1 MQLSDLVQS
10 LEQRKHA
17 PTELWNPPYC
27 GEIPI
32 QIDQNGDWWYAGS
45 VIQRK
50 RLVQLFA
57 SVLVREGDD
66 YFLVTPVEKVKI
78 QVADAPF
85 MVTAWKTIERDQQK
99 IIQLNLNTDET
110 VVLKDPSQI
119 ILKDDIP
126 YIDLGQQI
134 LAKVHRNVFYQ
145 WLEVAE
151 QSVKGSV
158 TEMILH
164 SAGQTF
170 AIGRVNAEK

>member
-17 PTELWNPPYC
+17 PTEQWDPPYC

-45 VIQRK
+45 IIQRR

-66 YFLVTPVEKVKI
+66 YFLVTPAEKVKI
-78 QVADAPF
+78 KVVDAPF
-85 MVTAWKTIERDQQK
+85 MITEWKTIQSDDEK
-99 IIQLNLNTDET
+99 VIQLTLNTAET

-119 ILKDDIP
+119 LLQNDIP
-126 YIDLGQQI
+126 YIDLGQGL

-145 WLEVAE
+145 WLEVATKKTSE
-151 QSVKGSV
+151 QGI
-158 TEMILH
+158 EMVIH
-164 SAGQTF
+164 SAGQAF
-170 AIGRVNAEK
+170 VIGQVAAEK

>member
-17 PTELWNPPYC
+17 PTDQWDPPYC

-45 VIQRK
+45 IIQRK

-57 SVLVREGDD
+57 SVLVREEDD
-66 YFLVTPVEKVKI
+66 YFLVTPAEKVKI
-78 QVADAPF
+78 KVIDAPF
-85 MVTAWKTIERDQQK
+85 IITAWKTVESDGEQV
-99 IIQLNLNTDET
+99 IQLTLNTDET
-110 VVLKDPSQI
+110 VALKNPEQI

-126 YIDLGQQI
+126 YIALGQG
-134 LAKVHRNVFYQ
+134 LFAKVHRNVFYQ

-151 QSVKGSV
+151 QRPTNVGL
-158 TEMILH
+158 EMVLQ
-164 SAGQTF
+164 SAGQLF
-170 AIGRVNAEK
+170 VIGRVVGEK

>member
-17 PTELWNPPYC
+17 PTEQWNPPYC

-85 MVTAWKTIERDQQK
+85 MVTAWKTIESDHQK
-99 IIQLNLNTDET
+99 VIQLTLNTEET

-126 YIDLGQQI
+126 YIDLGQQL

-151 QSVKGSV
+151 QSVTGSV

-164 SAGQTF
+164 SAGKAF
-170 AIGRVNAEK
+170 VIGQVKAEK